1 MEESSKKKIGAGIG
15 IVAVILTVIASFL
28 LGREVSFEDTAADIG
43 GYIKDAQTQT
53 IDNSVGTSP
62 TVQTTNK

>member
-1 MEESSKKKIGAGIG
+1 MEESTKKKIGAGLG
-15 IVAVILTVIASFL
+15 IFAVILTVIASYL

-43 GYIKDAQTQT
+43 GYIKDAQIQT
-53 IDNSVGTSP
+53 IDNSAGTSP

>member
-1 MEESSKKKIGAGIG
+1 MEESTKKKIGAGLG
-15 IVAVILTVIASFL
+15 IFAVILTVIASYL

-53 IDNSVGTSP
+53 VDNSVDQNS

>member
-1 MEESSKKKIGAGIG
+1 MEESSKKKVGAGIG

-53 IDNSVGTSP
+53 IDNSVGNPSTI
-62 TVQTTNK
+62 QTTNK

>member
-1 MEESSKKKIGAGIG
+1 MEESTKKKLGAGIG
-15 IVAVILTVIASFL
+15 IVAVILTVIASYL
-28 LGREVSFEDTAADIG
+28 LGREVSFEDTATDIG

-53 IDNSVGTSP
+53 IDNSVGNPS

>member
-15 IVAVILTVIASFL
+15 IVAVILTVIAAFL

-53 IDNSVGTSP
+53 IDNSVGNPS

>member
-1 MEESSKKKIGAGIG
+1 MEESTKKKLGAGLG

-28 LGREVSFEDTAADIG
+28 LGREVSFEDTAAEIG

-53 IDNSVGTSP
+53 IDNSVDQNSA
-62 TVQTTNK
+62 VQTTNK

>member
-1 MEESSKKKIGAGIG
+1 MEKSTKKKLGAGLG
-15 IVAVILTVIASFL
+15 IFAVILTVIASYL

-53 IDNSVGTSP
+53 IDNSVETSS

>member
-53 IDNSVGTSP
+53 IDNSVGNPSTI
-62 TVQTTNK
+62 QTTNK

>member
-1 MEESSKKKIGAGIG
+1 MEKSTKKKLGAGLG
-15 IVAVILTVIASFL
+15 IFAVILTVIASYL

-53 IDNSVGTSP
+53 IDNSVETPS

>member
-1 MEESSKKKIGAGIG
+1 MEESTKKKLGAGLG
-15 IVAVILTVIASFL
+15 IFAVILTVIASYL

-53 IDNSVGTSP
+53 IDNSAGTAP

>member
-15 IVAVILTVIASFL
+15 IVAVILTAIASFL

-43 GYIKDAQTQT
+43 GYIKDAKTQT
-53 IDNSVGTSP
+53 VDNSVGDSS

>member
-53 IDNSVGTSP
+53 IDNSVETPS
-62 TVQTTNK
+62 TVQAANK

>member
-1 MEESSKKKIGAGIG
+1 MKESSKKKIGAGIG
-15 IVAVILTVIASFL
+15 IVAVILTVIAAFM
-28 LGREVSFEDTAADIG
+28 LGREVSFEDTVADIG

-53 IDNSVGTSP
+53 IDNSVGDSS

>member
-53 IDNSVGTSP
+53 IDNSVGNPS
-62 TVQTTNK
+62 TVQITNK

>member
-1 MEESSKKKIGAGIG
+1 MEESTKKKIGAGLG
-15 IVAVILTVIASFL
+15 ILAVILTVIASFL

-53 IDNSVGTSP
+53 IDNSAGTSP

>member
-1 MEESSKKKIGAGIG
+1 MEESTKKKLGAGLG
-15 IVAVILTVIASFL
+15 IFAVILTVIASYL

-43 GYIKDAQTQT
+43 GYIKDAQTINT
-53 IDNSVGTSP
+53 SVETPS

>member
-53 IDNSVGTSP
+53 VDNSVEKPS

>member
-1 MEESSKKKIGAGIG
+1 MEESTKKKIGAGLG
-15 IVAVILTVIASFL
+15 IFAVILTVIASYL

-53 IDNSVGTSP
+53 IDNSAGTSP
-62 TVQTTNK
+62 TVQTTTK

>member
-1 MEESSKKKIGAGIG
+1 MEESTKKKLGAGIG

-28 LGREVSFEDTAADIG
+28 LGREVSFEDTAVEIG

-53 IDNSVGTSP
+53 VDNSVDQNS

>member
-1 MEESSKKKIGAGIG
+1 MEESTKKKIGAGLG
-15 IVAVILTVIASFL
+15 IFAVILTVIASYL

-53 IDNSVGTSP
+53 IDNSAGTSP

>member
-1 MEESSKKKIGAGIG
+1 MEESTKKKLGAGLG

-43 GYIKDAQTQT
+43 GYIKDAKTQT
-53 IDNSVGTSP
+53 VDNSVGEPS

>member
-1 MEESSKKKIGAGIG
+1 MEESSKKKLGAGIG